1 MQYIHYYIQAI
12 NIPHEERIICLVN
25 LISSMRVKLECALLI
40 SGEWPVPW
48 TAGIAN
54 MVETVLAIPRSSLDA
69 ACASLYDQI
78 RMMQKQVPF
87 RCVLNKY
94 KLNYS
99 KLCSRKSYV
108 TVRKYV
114 IFVILCLR
122 DCINTICNNVIYQL
136 S

>member
-48 TAGIAN
+48 TPGIAN

-69 ACASLYDQI
+69 SCASLYDQV
-78 RMMQKQVPF
+78 RVMQKQVPF

-94 KLNYS
+94 KLNNS
-99 KLCSRKSYV
+99 KLCSKRSYV

-114 IFVILCLR
+114 VFLVFYLPG
-122 DCINTICNNVIYQL
+122 CI
-136 S
+136 